1 MTFLIPVHRTLWVLL
16 SSRKP
21 SQGCFLLSFL
31 SYPWHELVSPDIT
44 SLNLS
49 PCPSE
54 SLGLPAFA
62 PKFASPKFNTS
73 PEAHQNSHHRL
84 QLKNWIFVPHGY
96 STDLSS
102 KHLTGYSQQPNN
114 SRLLYPCWP
123 MNYTGPWSCYTL
135 WEIMMWNI
143 NMYLTVGGILLFWDH
158 SFLSFVLKRSLTI
171 VVTVALLGKVTLQSF
186 RFLNHLHKNAI
197 IRKTLKTQDDQII
210 YKHKI
215 LYLVCFHNGERSCRS
230 GCQRDSPVIHHA

>member
-1 MTFLIPVHRTLWVLL
+1 MNKYYTVFVLHHQWWCVLHSSTTTPYTNASVNGSNLSPKIHQSFHDIPHPCPQNTL
-16 SSRKP
+16 SPPKFMEST
-21 SQGCFLLSFL
+21 QGCFLLSFL
-31 SYPWHELVSPDIT
+31 SYPWHELVSPDIS

-102 KHLTGYSQQPNN
+102 EHLTGYSQQPSS
-114 SRLLYPCWP
+114 SRLQYPCWP
-123 MNYTGPWSCYTL
+123 MKTL
-135 WEIMMWNI
+135 AH
-143 NMYLTVGGILLFWDH
+143 DH
-158 SFLSFVLKRSLTI
+158 
-171 VVTVALLGKVTLQSF
+171 VTLSE
-186 RFLNHLHKNAI
+186 K
-197 IRKTLKTQDDQII
+197 
-210 YKHKI
+210 
-215 LYLVCFHNGERSCRS
+215 
-230 GCQRDSPVIHHA
+230 